1 MRLIQRVAVAAL
13 AAGIAATTAV
23 NGAEQ
28 PLPDEQAATVAA
40 SGAELSSP
48 AMPSSPAE
56 QAATAV
62 LNQKIADDNAA
73 LDASEKAK
81 QEAYARQVQQQQET
95 YEQQVK
101 QQQAQYEQQ
110 KADYARQ
117 LEEQKAAYQR
127 QVDDQKAEHQRQ
139 LEQYEQQVSA
149 ASKPAAKSAR

>member
-1 MRLIQRVAVAAL
+1 MTPMRFIQRVAIAAL
-13 AAGIAATTAV
+13 TAGIAAMNAA

-28 PLPDEQAATVAA
+28 PLPDEQTATAEE
-40 SGAELSSP
+40 SGALP
-48 AMPSSPAE
+48 ASPAE
-56 QAATAV
+56 EAATAI
-62 LNQKIADDNAA
+62 LNKKIADDIAA
-73 LDASEKAK
+73 QDASEKAK
-81 QEAYARQVQQQQET
+81 QQTYEQQVKQQQDA

-127 QVDDQKAEHQRQ
+127 QVDEQKAEHQRE

>member
-1 MRLIQRVAVAAL
+1 MTPMRFIQRLAVAAL
-13 AAGIAATTAV
+13 TAGIAATTAA
-23 NGAEQ
+23 NGAE
-28 PLPDEQAATVAA
+28 PSSPTEQAAT
-40 SGAELSSP
+40 
-48 AMPSSPAE
+48 E
-56 QAATAV
+56 QAATAD
-62 LNQKIADDNAA
+62 LNKKIADDNAA
-73 LDASEKAK
+73 LEASEKAK
-81 QEAYARQVQQQQET
+81 QEAYERQVQQRQEA

-149 ASKPAAKSAR
+149 ASKPTTKSAR